1 MRKYFKLVI
10 LSVALLASTQHK
22 AATVT
27 DSLLALTKIAKDT
40 TLVNVLNQLA
50 YEYRNIDIEQ
60 SLIYADSTIAL
71 SKKINYIKGLGTA
84 YINKGN
90 YYKTTGDLD
99 KAKAC
104 FVWANIQH
112 NNIGNL
118 KGVSA
123 AINGIASLEYA
134 KGNLPIALTYFIQS
148 LTISEK
154 INDWRGVAMTL
165 NNIGVINE
173 EQGNFSKSLEYYERA
188 FHTFKEIGDENNM
201 ADALNNMGNIYNTQG
216 IVDEALKYYN
226 QALDINIKIGDLK
239 DESSATNNIG
249 IIYFEDKQYKTALKY
264 HLKSL
269 SIDEKLKDQQ
279 AIAVAACNVANCY
292 YYLQMYFA
300 ARKYAERALQI
311 TREQNYKLDIVTSL
325 DLLFK
330 INDAIGDYKTAL
342 AYYKE
347 YNLYSDSLYNEGQK
361 QKLEDIEKQYEAERL
376 ENERL
381 LKSLGKDKIAN
392 NSDNE
397 QVQQDMKDHVLII
410 AIVLVAFVVGIY
422 LIYFVARKR

>member
-1 MRKYFKLVI
+1 MKKYFKLLV
-10 LSVALLASTQHK
+10 LFVAFLASIQNK

-27 DSLLALTKIAKDT
+27 DSLLALTKTAKDT
-40 TLVNVLNQLA
+40 VLLDVLNQLA

-60 SLIYADSTIAL
+60 SLVYADSAINL
-71 SKKINYIKGLGTA
+71 SKKYNNIKTLGTA
-84 YINKGN
+84 YVNKGN
-90 YYKTTGDLD
+90 YYRTTGALD

-104 FVWANIQH
+104 FVWAYIQH
-112 NNIGNL
+112 NNIGYL

-123 AINGIASLEYA
+123 AINGIASLEFA
-134 KGNLPIALTYFIQS
+134 KGNLPVALSYFIQS

-154 INDWRGVAMTL
+154 ISDWRGVAMTL

-173 EQGNFSKSLEYYERA
+173 EQGNHSKSLEYYERA
-188 FHTFKEIGDENNM
+188 YHTFKEIGDENNM
-201 ADALNNMGNIYNTQG
+201 SDALNNMGNIYNTQG

-239 DESSATNNIG
+239 DESVVTNNIG

-269 SIDEKLKDQQ
+269 NIDEQLKDQQ
-279 AIAVAACNVANCY
+279 AIAIASCNIANCY

-381 LKSLGKDKIAN
+381 LKSLGKDNSISNAN
-392 NSDNE
+392 NE
-397 QVQQDMKDHVLII
+397 QVQQDMKDHVLVI
-410 AIVLVAFVVGIY
+410 AIVLVAFVIGIY